1 MTIYYRSYRIVN
13 GKAKWIIIDEDY
25 NKIPNPTAGLMLYLK
40 DKKFIN
46 IEYVK
51 TWLVTLQ

>member
-46 IEYVK
+46 IR
-51 TWLVTLQ
+51 